1 MKKKI
6 GLLTLALLSFG
17 LVACGGESTPTEG
30 PATDTPTEQPAEK
43 PTEKPTETPVIAVLT
58 INVSGEKKVGEVIT
72 FVAFLDGSPLT
83 SQSDVTYTCSDAEAM
98 EINGN
103 KATLLKAGTF
113 TVNAAHKNGAKASV
127 ELTIEEG
134 QKLLTIAE
142 AKKAADGTLVHI
154 QGKITASAGKSAFIA
169 DETGGM
175 SIFSWWSG
183 SDDTAVNNKRFTA
196 GDSVDMVAQVSSHE
210 GAKELISY
218 TNGAAID
225 GCYAKK
231 LDTEVDSMTPINLN
245 ETVLKSLTKASIGDV
260 YTFDAA
266 YVSEQTLGEGGLY
279 TVTLKMGETTFALKS
294 NGSTSRT
301 SSYDPDFD
309 DLKARFDALQLEEGD
324 VIKVTTPFA
333 SVYNGTNQFAFY
345 SQGTKFERVTP
356 LTVKTVT
363 IDGDET
369 RNLVAGDTLTLTA
382 AVAPASFTG
391 GVTWSSDHPEIATV
405 ADGVVTA
412 VAAGTA
418 IITAT
423 SVDNPAVSDT
433 VTINVTAAAVPATSV
448 TLNKT
453 EATLHIKTD
462 ETVTLTATMAP
473 EDTTDS
479 ITWSSSDATVAT
491 VADGVVTALKAGTA
505 TITAK
510 ANDTALATC
519 TITVVE
525 FSTISE
531 IKKGN
536 SYYLKGV
543 VSAKNS
549 KAFVLS
555 DATGSIYTYMNATPS
570 VNIGDVVTV
579 KATASEHNTCLQ
591 LGGNPEVNVLTGE
604 TGTPEEATP
613 LTAEVATAWADGTHN
628 TVADNKKY
636 SWRTTIGK
644 TSNGKYYLL
653 PIEGSST
660 VIEPVY
666 LSATDFPLIVGKEY
680 DVEAFYIGYTGDYA
694 QMVITKVAAPEVYV
708 GLNKETESVR
718 VGQQVTLTATVSLSE
733 GFTDN
738 SVTWTTSDEAI
749 ATVADGVVT
758 GVAIGTATITAT
770 SVADPTKSASCVVTV
785 ESAFEAQTFNKV
797 TSTADI
803 AVGDTVTLVCPL
815 AAGAK
820 VVGAFN
826 SGNYYGGLDVTIS
839 ENSFQSLADMTTFTV
854 EAGSSEGKFLLKD
867 IATGKYLQVKYGNNN
882 IYHIDDAAQATDWQ
896 ITINDQ
902 GNVVISCTVSGTK
915 NGNPDVQNRSIRW
928 NTGSPRFTT
937 YTSGQ
942 TAIDLYELAA

>member
-30 PATDTPTEQPAEK
+30 PATDTPTEQ

-142 AKKAADGTLVHI
+142 AKQANDGTLVHI
-154 QGKITASAGKSAFIA
+154 QGKITASAGTSAFIA

-175 SIFSWWSG
+175 YIYNWWYE
-183 SDDTAVNNKRFTA
+183 SDDTAVNDRKFTA
-196 GDSVDMVAQVSSHE
+196 GDSVDMVAQVATHE
-210 GAKELISY
+210 GGKQLTSY
-218 TNGAAID
+218 DKNKGAAID

-231 LDTEVDSMTPINLN
+231 LDTEVASMTPINLD

-260 YTFDAA
+260 YTFEAA
-266 YVSEQTLGEGGLY
+266 YVSEKTQGGLH
-279 TVTLKMGETTFALKS
+279 TVDLKMGETTFALAS
-294 NGSTSRT
+294 NGSTRQT
-301 SSYDPDFD
+301 SSYDPDFA
-309 DLKARFDALQLEEGD
+309 DLKVRFDALQLEEGD

-333 SVYNGTNQFAFY
+333 SVYNGTNQFAFF

-363 IDGDET
+363 IDGEET
-369 RNLVAGDTLTLTA
+369 RNLVVGDTLTLTA
-382 AVAPASFTG
+382 AVAPSSFTG
-391 GVTWSSDHPEIATV
+391 GVTWSSSNEAAATV
-405 ADGVVTA
+405 TAAGVVTA
-412 VAAGTA
+412 VGAGTA
-418 IITAT
+418 TITAT

-448 TLNKT
+448 TLDKT
-453 EATLHIKTD
+453 EATLYPSQ
-462 ETVTLTATMAP
+462 TVTLTATIAP
-473 EDTTDS
+473 ENTTDT
-479 ITWSSSDATVAT
+479 ITWSSSDAAVAT
-491 VADGVVTALKAGTA
+491 VADGVVTAVAAGTA
-505 TITAK
+505 IITAK
-510 ANDTALATC
+510 ANDEAVATC

-531 IKKGN
+531 IKNGN

-543 VSAKNS
+543 VSAKNT

-555 DATGSIYTYMNATPS
+555 DATGSIYTYTKDAPS
-570 VNIGDVVTV
+570 VKVGDVVTV
-579 KATASEHNTCLQ
+579 KATASEFKTCLQ
-591 LGGNPEVNVLTGE
+591 LSSPEVNVVTGE
-604 TGTPEEATP
+604 TGTIEEATP

-628 TVADNKKY
+628 TIADNKKY

-644 TSNGKYYLL
+644 TGNYYLL
-653 PIEGSST
+653 PVEGSST
-660 VIEPVY
+660 VIEPAY
-666 LSATDFPLIVGKEY
+666 LSSSDFPLIEGREY
-680 DVEAFYIGYTGDYA
+680 DVEAFYTGYTGSYA
-694 QMVITKVAAPEVYV
+694 QMVITKAELVPAAELSVA
-708 GLNKETESVR
+708 LNKETASVR
-718 VGQQVTLTATVSLSE
+718 VGEQVTLTAIVSLPAGVE
-733 GFTDN
+733 DE
-738 SVTWTTSDEAI
+738 SVTWTSSNEAV
-749 ATVADGVVT
+749 ATVANGVVT
-758 GVAIGTATITAT
+758 GLTAGTTTITAT

-785 ESAFEAQTFNKV
+785 ETAFEAKTFAKV
-797 TSTADI
+797 TNTADI

-820 VVGAFN
+820 VAGAFN
-826 SGNYYGGLDVTIS
+826 SGNYYDGLDVTVS
-839 ENSFQSLADMTTFTV
+839 ENSFQSLADMTTFSI
-854 EAGSSEGKFLLKD
+854 EA
-867 IATGKYLQVKYGNNN
+867 
-882 IYHIDDAAQATDWQ
+882 
-896 ITINDQ
+896 
-902 GNVVISCTVSGTK
+902 
-915 NGNPDVQNRSIRW
+915 
-928 NTGSPRFTT
+928 
-937 YTSGQ
+937 
-942 TAIDLYELAA
+942 

>member
-17 LVACGGESTPTEG
+17 LVACGGESTPTER
-30 PATDTPTEQPAEK
+30 PVTDT
-43 PTEKPTETPVIAVLT
+43 PTEKPTETPVLAVLS

-142 AKKAADGTLVHI
+142 AKQANDGTLVHI
-154 QGKITASAGKSAFIA
+154 QGKITASAGTSAFIA

-175 SIFSWWSG
+175 YIYNWYYE
-183 SDDTAVNNKRFTA
+183 SDDTAVNNKKFTA
-196 GDSVDMVAQVSSHE
+196 GDSVDMVAQVGSYNS
-210 GAKELISY
+210 AKQLISY

-231 LDTEVDSMTPINLN
+231 LDTEVTSMTPINLD

-260 YTFDAA
+260 YTFEAA
-266 YVSEQTLGEGGLY
+266 YVSEKTQGGLH
-279 TVTLKMGETTFALKS
+279 TIDLKMGETTLVLAS
-294 NGSTSRT
+294 SGSTSKT

-309 DLKARFDALQLEEGD
+309 DLKARFDALQLGEGD

-333 SVYNGTNQFAFY
+333 SVYNGKNQFAFF

-363 IDGDET
+363 IDGEET
-369 RNLVAGDTLTLTA
+369 RNLVVGDTLTLTA
-382 AVAPASFTG
+382 AVAPSSFTG
-391 GVTWSSDHPEIATV
+391 GVTWSSSNEAAATV
-405 ADGVVTA
+405 TAAGVVTA
-412 VAAGTA
+412 VGAGTA
-418 IITAT
+418 TITAT

-448 TLNKT
+448 TLDKT

-473 EDTTDS
+473 ENTTDT
-479 ITWSSSDATVAT
+479 ITWSSSDAAVAT
-491 VADGVVTALKAGTA
+491 VADGVVTAVGAGTA

-510 ANDTALATC
+510 ANDEAVATC

-531 IKKGN
+531 IQKDN
-536 SYYLKGV
+536 SYYVKGV
-543 VSAKNS
+543 VSAKNT

-555 DATGSIYTYMNATPS
+555 DATGSIYTYTKDAPS
-570 VNIGDVVTV
+570 VKVGDVVTV
-579 KATASEHNTCLQ
+579 KATASEFKTCLQ
-591 LGGNPEVNVLTGE
+591 LSSPEVNVVTGE
-604 TGTPEEATP
+604 TGTIEEATP
-613 LTAEVATAWADGTHN
+613 LTADIATAWADGTHN
-628 TVADNKKY
+628 TIADNKKY

-644 TSNGKYYLL
+644 TGNYYLL
-653 PIEGSST
+653 PVEGSST
-660 VIEPVY
+660 VIEPAY
-666 LSATDFPLIVGKEY
+666 LSSSDFPLIEGREY
-680 DVEAFYIGYTGDYA
+680 DVEAFYTGYTGSYA
-694 QMVITKVAAPEVYV
+694 QMVITKAELVPVAEASVT
-708 GLNKETESVR
+708 LDKETASVR
-718 VGQQVTLTATVSLSE
+718 LGQKVSLTATVSLPAGVE
-733 GFTDN
+733 DD
-738 SVTWTTSDEAI
+738 SVTWTSSNEAV
-749 ATVADGVVT
+749 ATVENGKVT

-785 ESAFEAQTFNKV
+785 EAAFEAKTFSKV
-797 TSTADI
+797 TSTADV
-803 AVGDTVTLVCPL
+803 AVGDTVTLACTL
-815 AAGAK
+815 ESGTK
-820 VVGAFN
+820 VAGAFN
-826 SGNYYGGLDVTIS
+826 SKNYYDGLDVTVS
-839 ENSFQSLADMTTFTV
+839 ENSFQSLETMTTFSI
-854 EAGSSEGKFLLKD
+854 EAGSSAGKFLLKD
-867 IATGKYLQVKYGNNN
+867 IVTGKYLKVTYNKNNLFQT
-882 IYHIDDAAQATDWQ
+882 DDASQATDWE
-896 ITINDQ
+896 IEINDK
-902 GNVVISCTVSGTK
+902 GNAVISCSVSGTK
-915 NGNPDVQNRSIRW
+915 NGEPVTEKRSIQF
-928 NTGSPRFTT
+928 NSSNPRFTT
-937 YTSGQ
+937 YKSTQ
-942 TAIDLYELAA
+942 AAIDLYELAA

>member
-30 PATDTPTEQPAEK
+30 PATDTPTEQPTEK
-43 PTEKPTETPVIAVLT
+43 PTEKPTEAPVAVLT

-83 SQSDVTYTCSDAEAM
+83 NQSDVTYTCSDAEAM

-142 AKKAADGTLVHI
+142 AKQVKDGTLVHI
-154 QGKITASAGKSAFIA
+154 QGKITASAGTSAFIA

-175 SIFSWWSG
+175 YIYNWWYE
-183 SDDTAVNNKRFTA
+183 SDDTAVNNKKFTA
-196 GDSVDMVAQVSSHE
+196 GDSVDMVAQVASYNS
-210 GAKELISY
+210 AKQLISY

-231 LDTEVDSMTPINLN
+231 LDAEVASMTPINLD
-245 ETVLKSLTKASIGDV
+245 ETVLTSLTTASVGDV

-294 NGSTSRT
+294 NGSTGQS

-363 IDGDET
+363 IDGEET
-369 RNLVAGDTLTLTA
+369 RNLVVGDTLTLTA
-382 AVAPASFTG
+382 AVAPSSFTG
-391 GVTWSSDHPEIATV
+391 GVTWSSSNEAAATV
-405 ADGVVTA
+405 TAAGVVTA
-412 VAAGTA
+412 VGAGTA
-418 IITAT
+418 TITAT

-448 TLNKT
+448 TLDKT
-453 EATLHIKTD
+453 EATLYPSQT
-462 ETVTLTATMAP
+462 TTLTTTIAP
-473 EDTTDS
+473 ENTTDT
-479 ITWSSSDATVAT
+479 ITWTSSDADVAT
-491 VADGVVTALKAGTA
+491 VADGVVTAVAAGTA

-510 ANDTALATC
+510 ANDEAVATC
-519 TITVVE
+519 TITVKSIGTETAPLSVTE
-525 FSTISE
+525 LKALADELIPNKDDKFSQTVYVTGTISKITTAFSSE
-531 IKKGN
+531 HGN
-536 SYYLKGV
+536 ISFNISDGTSEFLVYRAVATSDTQFLVGDTVV
-543 VSAKNS
+543 VSGTLTNYKGTKEYAAGCVATS
-549 KAFVLS
+549 KARGTTTITITGAENATVTGLSETAENGTPISFTVTANEGYVLS
-555 DATGSIYTYMNATPS
+555 S
-570 VNIGDVVTV
+570 V
-579 KATASEHNTCLQ
+579 KAGDTPLVAGEDGSFTVTP
-591 LGGNPEVNVLTGE
+591 LGGKLAITVETVL
-604 TGTPEEATP
+604 
-613 LTAEVATAWADGTHN
+613 V
-628 TVADNKKY
+628 
-636 SWRTTIGK
+636 
-644 TSNGKYYLL
+644 
-653 PIEGSST
+653 GSVSLDQ
-660 VIEPVY
+660 E
-666 LSATDFPLIVGKEY
+666 
-680 DVEAFYIGYTGDYA
+680 
-694 QMVITKVAAPEVYV
+694 
-708 GLNKETESVR
+708 
-718 VGQQVTLTATVSLSE
+718 TATVKIGETVTLAATVNGSE
-733 GFTDN
+733 DT
-738 SVTWTTSDEAI
+738 SVTWSTSADTI

-785 ESAFEAQTFNKV
+785 EAAFEAKTFSKV
-797 TSTADI
+797 TSTADV
-803 AVGDTVTLVCPL
+803 AVGDTVTLVCTT
-815 AAGAK
+815 ASGTNVAGP
-820 VVGAFN
+820 FN
-826 SGNYYGGLDVTIS
+826 SKNYYDGLDVTIS
-839 ENSFQSLADMTTFTV
+839 ENSFQSLETMTTFSI
-854 EAGSSEGKFLLKD
+854 EAGSSAGKFLLKD
-867 IATGKYLQVKYGNNN
+867 MLTGKYLYCTSGDNKIFQT
-882 IYHIDDAAQATDWQ
+882 DDASAAAEWS
-896 ITINDQ
+896 ITIDSTT
-902 GNVVISCTVSGTK
+902 GNVSITCTVGTT
-915 NGNPDVQNRSIRW
+915 NREIKW
-928 NTGSPRFTT
+928 NSSAKRFTS
-937 YTSGQ
+937 YKSGQ

>member
-30 PATDTPTEQPAEK
+30 PATDTPTEQPTEK

-58 INVSGEKKVGEVIT
+58 IKVSGAKKVGEVIT

-142 AKKAADGTLVHI
+142 AKQANDGTLVHI
-154 QGKITASAGKSAFIA
+154 QGKITASAGTSAFIA

-175 SIFSWWSG
+175 YIYNWWYE
-183 SDDTAVNNKRFTA
+183 SDDTAVNNKKFTA
-196 GDSVDMVAQVSSHE
+196 GDSVDMVAQVASYNS
-210 GAKELISY
+210 AKQLISY

-231 LDTEVDSMTPINLN
+231 LDTEVASMTPINLD

-266 YVSEQTLGEGGLY
+266 YVSEKTQGGLH
-279 TVTLKMGETTFALKS
+279 TVTLKMGETTLALAS
-294 NGSTSRT
+294 SGSTSKT

-363 IDGDET
+363 IDGEET
-369 RNLVAGDTLTLTA
+369 RNLVVGGTLTLTA
-382 AVAPASFTG
+382 AVAPSSFTG
-391 GVTWSSDHPEIATV
+391 GVTWSSSNEAAATV
-405 ADGVVTA
+405 TAAGVVTA
-412 VAAGTA
+412 VGAGTA
-418 IITAT
+418 TITAT

-448 TLNKT
+448 TLDKT

-462 ETVTLTATMAP
+462 ETVTLTPTMAP
-473 EDTTDS
+473 ENTTDS
-479 ITWSSSDATVAT
+479 ITWSSSNEAVAT
-491 VADGVVTALKAGTA
+491 VTDGVVTAVAAGTA

-510 ANDTALATC
+510 ANDEAVATC

-531 IKKGN
+531 IKNGN

-543 VSAKNS
+543 VSAKNT

-555 DATGSIYTYMNATPS
+555 DATGSIYTFTKDAPS
-570 VNIGDVVTV
+570 VKVGDVVTV
-579 KATASEHNTCLQ
+579 KATASEFKTCLQ
-591 LGGNPEVNVLTGE
+591 LSSPEVNVVTGE
-604 TGTPEEATP
+604 TGTIEEATP

-628 TVADNKKY
+628 TIADNKKY

-644 TSNGKYYLL
+644 TGNYYLL
-653 PIEGSST
+653 PVEGSST
-660 VIEPVY
+660 VIEPAY
-666 LSATDFPLIVGKEY
+666 LSSSDFPLIEGREY
-680 DVEAFYIGYTGDYA
+680 DVEAFYTGYTGSYA
-694 QMVITKVAAPEVYV
+694 QMVITKAELVPVAEASVT
-708 GLNKETESVR
+708 LDKETASVR
-718 VGQQVTLTATVSLSE
+718 LGQKVSLTATVSLPE
-733 GFTDN
+733 GVEDD
-738 SVTWTTSDEAI
+738 SVTWTSSNEAV
-749 ATVADGVVT
+749 ATVENGEVT

-785 ESAFEAQTFNKV
+785 EAAFEAKTFSKV

-803 AVGDTVTLVCPL
+803 AVGDTVTLVCTL
-815 AAGAK
+815 ESGTK
-820 VVGAFN
+820 VAGAFN
-826 SGNYYGGLDVTIS
+826 SSNYYDELDVTVS
-839 ENSFQSLADMTTFTV
+839 ENSFQSLEMMTTFSI
-854 EAGSSEGKFLLKD
+854 EAGSSAGKFLLKD
-867 IATGKYLQVKYGNNN
+867 IVTGKYLKVTYNKNNL
-882 IYHIDDAAQATDWQ
+882 YQTDDASQAAEWD
-896 ITINDQ
+896 IEINDK
-902 GNVVISCTVSGTK
+902 GNAVISCSVSGTK
-915 NGNPDVQNRSIRW
+915 NGEPVTEKRSIQF
-928 NTGSPRFTT
+928 NSKSPRFAT
-937 YTSGQ
+937 YKSTQ
-942 TAIDLYELAA
+942 AAIDLYELAA

>member
-30 PATDTPTEQPAEK
+30 PATDTPTEQP
-43 PTEKPTETPVIAVLT
+43 TEKPTETPVIAVLS

-142 AKKAADGTLVHI
+142 AKQANDGTLVHI
-154 QGKITASAGKSAFIA
+154 QGKITASAGTSAFIA

-175 SIFSWWSG
+175 YIYNWYYE
-183 SDDTAVNNKRFTA
+183 SDDTAVNNKKFTA
-196 GDSVDMVAQVSSHE
+196 GDSVDMVAQVGSYNS
-210 GAKELISY
+210 AKQLISY

-231 LDTEVDSMTPINLN
+231 LDTEVTSMTPINLD

-260 YTFDAA
+260 YTFEAA
-266 YVSEQTLGEGGLY
+266 YVSEKTQGGLH
-279 TVTLKMGETTFALKS
+279 TIDLKMGETTLVLAS
-294 NGSTSRT
+294 SGSTSKT

-333 SVYNGTNQFAFY
+333 SVYNGKNQFAFF

-363 IDGDET
+363 IDGEET
-369 RNLVAGDTLTLTA
+369 RNLVVGDTLTLTA
-382 AVAPASFTG
+382 AVAPSSFTG
-391 GVTWSSDHPEIATV
+391 GVTWSSSNEAAATV
-405 ADGVVTA
+405 TAAGVVTA
-412 VAAGTA
+412 VGAGTA
-418 IITAT
+418 TITAT

-448 TLNKT
+448 TLDKT
-453 EATLHIKTD
+453 EVTLHIKTD
-462 ETVTLTATMAP
+462 ETVTLTPTMAP
-473 EDTTDS
+473 ENTTDS
-479 ITWSSSDATVAT
+479 ITWSSSNKAVAT
-491 VADGVVTALKAGTA
+491 VADGVVTAVAAGTA

-510 ANDTALATC
+510 ANDEAVATC

-531 IKKGN
+531 IQKDN
-536 SYYLKGV
+536 SYYVKGV
-543 VSAKNS
+543 VSAKNT

-555 DATGSIYTYMNATPS
+555 DATGSIYTYTKDAPS
-570 VNIGDVVTV
+570 VKVGDVVTV
-579 KATASEHNTCLQ
+579 KATASEFKTCLQ
-591 LGGNPEVNVLTGE
+591 LSSPEVNVVTGE
-604 TGTPEEATP
+604 TAKIEEATP
-613 LTAEVATAWADGTHN
+613 LTADIATAWADGTHN
-628 TVADNKKY
+628 TIADNKKY

-644 TSNGKYYLL
+644 TGNYYLL
-653 PIEGSST
+653 PVEGSST
-660 VIEPVY
+660 VIEPAY
-666 LSATDFPLIVGKEY
+666 LSSSDFPLIEGREY
-680 DVEAFYIGYTGDYA
+680 DVEAFYTGYTGSYA
-694 QMVITKVAAPEVYV
+694 QMVITKAELVPAAELSVA
-708 GLNKETESVR
+708 LNKETASVR
-718 VGQQVTLTATVSLSE
+718 LGQKVSLNATVSLPAGVE
-733 GFTDN
+733 DD
-738 SVTWTTSDEAI
+738 SVTWTSSNEAV
-749 ATVADGVVT
+749 ATVENGEVT

-785 ESAFEAQTFNKV
+785 ESAFEAQTFSKV
-797 TSTADI
+797 TSTGDI
-803 AVGDTVTLVCPL
+803 SVGDTVTLACTL
-815 AAGAK
+815 ESGTK
-820 VVGAFN
+820 VAGAFN
-826 SGNYYGGLDVTIS
+826 SKKYYDGLDVTVS
-839 ENSFQSLADMTTFTV
+839 ENSFQSLETMTAFTV
-854 EAGSSEGKFLLKD
+854 EAGYAEGTFALKD
-867 IATGKYLQVKYGNNN
+867 NSTGKYIGHTNGAGNN
-882 IYHIDDAAQATDWQ
+882 IHQADAVSQEFSWTVVIDDNGNAVITNCDATDRA
-896 ITINDQ
+896 I
-902 GNVVISCTVSGTK
+902 K
-915 NGNPDVQNRSIRW
+915 W
-928 NTGSPRFTT
+928 NAKSPRFAT
-937 YTSGQ
+937 YTSAQ
-942 TAIDLYELAA
+942 TAINLYELAA

>member
-30 PATDTPTEQPAEK
+30 PATDTPTEQPTEK
-43 PTEKPTETPVIAVLT
+43 PTEKPTETPVVAVLS
-58 INVSGEKKVGEVIT
+58 INVSGAKKVGEVIT

-83 SQSDVTYTCSDAEAM
+83 SQGDVTYTCSDAEAM

-113 TVNAAHKNGAKASV
+113 TVNAAHKNGAKTSV

-260 YTFDAA
+260 YTFEAA
-266 YVSEQTLGEGGLY
+266 YVSEKTQGGLY

-294 NGSTSRT
+294 NGSTGQS

-333 SVYNGTNQFAFY
+333 SVYNGTNQFAFF

-363 IDGDET
+363 IDGEET
-369 RNLVAGDTLTLTA
+369 RNLVVGGTLTLTA
-382 AVAPASFTG
+382 AVAPSSFTG
-391 GVTWSSDHPEIATV
+391 GVTWSSSNEDVATV
-405 ADGVVTA
+405 TAAGVVTA
-412 VAAGTA
+412 VGAGIAT
-418 IITAT
+418 ITAT

-448 TLNKT
+448 TLDKT

-462 ETVTLTATMAP
+462 ETVTLTPTMAP
-473 EDTTDS
+473 ENTTDT
-479 ITWSSSDATVAT
+479 ITWSSSNKAVAT
-491 VADGVVTALKAGTA
+491 VADGVVTAVGAGTA

-510 ANDTALATC
+510 ANDEAVATC

-536 SYYLKGV
+536 SYYVKGV
-543 VSAKNS
+543 VSAKNTQ
-549 KAFVLS
+549 AFVLS
-555 DATGSIYTYMNATPS
+555 DATGSIYTFMKATPS
-570 VNIGDVVTV
+570 VNVGDVVTV
-579 KATASEHNTCLQ
+579 KATASEFKTCLQ
-591 LGGNPEVNVLTGE
+591 LSSPEVNVVTGE
-604 TGTPEEATP
+604 TAKIEEATP
-613 LTAEVATAWADGTHN
+613 LTADIATAWADGTHN
-628 TVADNKKY
+628 TIADNKKY

-644 TSNGKYYLL
+644 TSDGKYYLL
-653 PIEGSST
+653 PVEGSST
-660 VIEPVY
+660 TIEPAY
-666 LSATDFPLIVGKEY
+666 LSSSDFPLTVGREY
-680 DVEAFYIGYTGDYA
+680 DVEAFYTGYTGSYA
-694 QMVITKVAAPEVYV
+694 QMVITKAELVPAAELSVT
-708 GLNKETESVR
+708 LDKETASVR
-718 VGQQVTLTATVSLSE
+718 LGQKVSLNATVSLPAGVE
-733 GFTDN
+733 DD
-738 SVTWTTSDEAI
+738 SVTWTSSNEAV
-749 ATVADGVVT
+749 ATVENGEVT

-785 ESAFEAQTFNKV
+785 EAAFEAQTFSKV
-797 TSTADI
+797 TSTADV
-803 AVGDTVTLVCPL
+803 AVGDTVTLVS
-815 AAGAK
+815 GAK
-820 VVGAFN
+820 VAGAFN
-826 SGNYYGGLDVTIS
+826 SKNYYDGLDVTVS
-839 ENSFQSLADMTTFTV
+839 ENSFQSLETMTAFTV
-854 EAGSSEGKFLLKD
+854 EAGYAEGTFALKD
-867 IATGKYLQVKYGNNN
+867 NSTGKYIGHTNGAGNN
-882 IYHIDDAAQATDWQ
+882 IHQADAVSQEFSWTVVIDENGNAVITNCDATDR
-896 ITINDQ
+896 TI
-902 GNVVISCTVSGTK
+902 K
-915 NGNPDVQNRSIRW
+915 W
-928 NTGSPRFTT
+928 NSSAKAKRFTT
-937 YTSGQ
+937 YTSTFTGA